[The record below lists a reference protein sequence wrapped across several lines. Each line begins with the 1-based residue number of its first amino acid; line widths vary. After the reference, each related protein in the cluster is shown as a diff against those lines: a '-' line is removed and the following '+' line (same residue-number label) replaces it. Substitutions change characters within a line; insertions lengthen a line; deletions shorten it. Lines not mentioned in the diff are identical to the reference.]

1 MSDQKR
7 SSGESFAG
15 NVMKYS
21 VATYLGFAITGL
33 ALIVKGLLPAEVL
46 GAPVTFMTYTATIM
60 NIGILGLDQA
70 LLRFYHEPPAGA
82 EPRQLFAA
90 CTRISAAFM
99 MLLGAAGSV
108 FFAQPLAA
116 AFGLGGAG
124 PGIVPLLFLNAA
136 LYMLVRYLNVL
147 LRLENDLRAYTAETL
162 WMQGCY
168 NLFYLLPGFFTSN
181 VFVLAVAAILSFGV
195 VAIAFG
201 YKYRAA
207 VFAPLPGAQ
216 LGGIARQT
224 VPYGVALA
232 PAQIL
237 FSLSSGIC
245 LSFVGNASGENAQGL
260 FAFGYSLAQLV
271 TAIQAGFS
279 TYWGPYVYSHYRDEQ
294 ERICRVHDV
303 LNLLIF
309 GFFCVL
315 VMFEDIVFV
324 IFPDKRGCLAIFPLL
339 MLAVVFNI
347 LCEGTVYG
355 NSIARKPWHDTIGI
369 GLGALSNF
377 GLCALLVPAFGLT
390 GAAQAT
396 AASTTSPRRILPF
409 SSACL
414 TSISRPSSRIWA
426 STASPY
432 WRITPPSRKRRRC
445 TTARWPATPRRS
457 PAFCWRSRSRPSA
470 RCCGSISL

>member
-1 MSDQKR
+1 MSENKK

-99 MLLGAAGSV
+99 MLLGVAGSV

-116 AFGLGGAG
+116 AFGLGSAG

-232 PAQIL
+232 PGADFVQPVQRHL
-237 FSLSSGIC
+237 PFVRRQRQRRERPGPVCLRLQPGAARHGHSG
-245 LSFVGNASGENAQGL
+245 GL
-260 FAFGYSLAQLV
+260 FHL
-271 TAIQAGFS
+271 
-279 TYWGPYVYSHYRDEQ
+279 
-294 ERICRVHDV
+294 
-303 LNLLIF
+303 
-309 GFFCVL
+309 
-315 VMFEDIVFV
+315 
-324 IFPDKRGCLAIFPLL
+324 
-339 MLAVVFNI
+339 
-347 LCEGTVYG
+347 
-355 NSIARKPWHDTIGI
+355 
-369 GLGALSNF
+369 LGALR
-377 GLCALLVPAFGLT
+377 LQPL
-390 GAAQAT
+390 
-396 AASTTSPRRILPF
+396 PRRAGAHLPR
-409 SSACL
+409 A
-414 TSISRPSSRIWA
+414 
-426 STASPY
+426 
-432 WRITPPSRKRRRC
+432 
-445 TTARWPATPRRS
+445 
-457 PAFCWRSRSRPSA
+457 
-470 RCCGSISL
+470 

>member
-1 MSDQKR
+1 MSENKK

-82 EPRQLFAA
+82 GPRQLFAA

-116 AFGLGGAG
+116 AFGLGSAG

-168 NLFYLLPGFFTSN
+168 NLFYLLPGFFTSK

-195 VAIAFG
+195 VAIEIG
-201 YKYRAA
+201 RAH
-207 VFAPLPGAQ
+207 V
-216 LGGIARQT
+216 
-224 VPYGVALA
+224 
-232 PAQIL
+232 
-237 FSLSSGIC
+237 
-245 LSFVGNASGENAQGL
+245 
-260 FAFGYSLAQLV
+260 
-271 TAIQAGFS
+271 
-279 TYWGPYVYSHYRDEQ
+279 
-294 ERICRVHDV
+294 
-303 LNLLIF
+303 
-309 GFFCVL
+309 
-315 VMFEDIVFV
+315 
-324 IFPDKRGCLAIFPLL
+324 
-339 MLAVVFNI
+339 
-347 LCEGTVYG
+347 
-355 NSIARKPWHDTIGI
+355 
-369 GLGALSNF
+369 
-377 GLCALLVPAFGLT
+377 
-390 GAAQAT
+390 
-396 AASTTSPRRILPF
+396 
-409 SSACL
+409 
-414 TSISRPSSRIWA
+414 
-426 STASPY
+426 
-432 WRITPPSRKRRRC
+432 
-445 TTARWPATPRRS
+445 
-457 PAFCWRSRSRPSA
+457 
-470 RCCGSISL
+470 

>member
-1 MSDQKR
+1 MSENKK

-99 MLLGAAGSV
+99 MLLGVAGSV

-116 AFGLGGAG
+116 AFGLGSAG

-181 VFVLAVAAILSFGV
+181 VFILAVAAILSFGV

-201 YKYRAA
+201 YKYRSA
-207 VFAPLPGAQ
+207 VVVPLPAIQ
-216 LGGIARQT
+216 LGGNARPT

-232 PAQIL
+232 AMAATVAAM
-237 FSLSSGIC
+237 FT
-245 LSFVGNASGENAQGL
+245 AGENRVEKIVAVGWDKRVMAPCGRCREFLMQLGNPDAQ
-260 FAFGYSLAQLV
+260 
-271 TAIQAGFS
+271 
-279 TYWGPYVYSHYRDEQ
+279 
-294 ERICRVHDV
+294 
-303 LNLLIF
+303 
-309 GFFCVL
+309 VL
-315 VMFEDIVFV
+315 VAEDTVV
-324 IFPDKRGCLAIFPLL
+324 KVKDLL
-339 MLAVVFNI
+339 P
-347 LCEGTVYG
+347 YY
-355 NSIARKPWHDTIGI
+355 W
-369 GLGALSNF
+369 
-377 GLCALLVPAFGLT
+377 T
-390 GAAQAT
+390 GDNQ
-396 AASTTSPRRILPF
+396 
-409 SSACL
+409 
-414 TSISRPSSRIWA
+414 
-426 STASPY
+426 
-432 WRITPPSRKRRRC
+432 
-445 TTARWPATPRRS
+445 
-457 PAFCWRSRSRPSA
+457 
-470 RCCGSISL
+470 

>member
-116 AFGLGGAG
+116 AFGLGSAG

-207 VFAPLPGAQ
+207 VFAPRRRFCSACPAASAFRSSATPAARTPRACLPSATAWRSSSRPFRRAFPPT
-216 LGGIARQT
+216 GGPT
-224 VPYGVALA
+224 
-232 PAQIL
+232 
-237 FSLSSGIC
+237 S
-245 LSFVGNASGENAQGL
+245 
-260 FAFGYSLAQLV
+260 
-271 TAIQAGFS
+271 TAITATS
-279 TYWGPYVYSHYRDEQ
+279 KS
-294 ERICRVHDV
+294 
-303 LNLLIF
+303 
-309 GFFCVL
+309 
-315 VMFEDIVFV
+315 
-324 IFPDKRGCLAIFPLL
+324 A
-339 MLAVVFNI
+339 
-347 LCEGTVYG
+347 
-355 NSIARKPWHDTIGI
+355 S
-369 GLGALSNF
+369 
-377 GLCALLVPAFGLT
+377 
-390 GAAQAT
+390 AACMT
-396 AASTTSPRRILPF
+396 
-409 SSACL
+409 C
-414 TSISRPSSRIWA
+414 
-426 STASPY
+426 
-432 WRITPPSRKRRRC
+432 
-445 TTARWPATPRRS
+445 
-457 PAFCWRSRSRPSA
+457 
-470 RCCGSISL
+470 